1 MGWKNSD
8 LWGLLIQ
15 LAVLCG
21 ISGLIVVLI
30 SILVLGD

>member
-15 LAVLCG
+15 LAVLIAILSLTG
-21 ISGLIVVLI
+21 VVIVGVFN
-30 SILVLGD
+30 G

>member
-15 LAVLCG
+15 IAVLIAILSLTG
-21 ISGLIVVLI
+21 VVIVGVLN
-30 SILVLGD
+30 G

>member
-15 LAVLCG
+15 LAVLIAILSLTG
-21 ISGLIVVLI
+21 VIVVG
-30 SILVLGD
+30 VFNG

>member
-15 LAVLCG
+15 VTVLIAVLVLVG
-21 ISGLIVVLI
+21 TIVSEVLN
-30 SILVLGD
+30 G

>member
-15 LAVLCG
+15 LAVLIAILSLTG
-21 ISGLIVVLI
+21 FIVVG
-30 SILVLGD
+30 VLNG